1 MTCPMPYHSARSS
14 SVTACACRVI
24 FDTKM
29 SPILLKG
36 CIPLNHEVNYDVLII
51 VIQGIRQSSP
61 ARGNPKV
68 PYERQ
73 GTQVPNW
80 TGLLEKPKSWFLCV
94 YLAKS
99 PLSIRIPLFGVYFRL
114 IAIQSHSLFF
124 NTFSAPKSKH
134 SIADTMIIRF
144 DHVI

>member
-1 MTCPMPYHSARSS
+1 
-14 SVTACACRVI
+14 
-24 FDTKM
+24 M

-36 CIPLNHEVNYDVLII
+36 CIPFNHEVNYDVLII
-51 VIQGIRQSSP
+51 VIQGIRQSFP

-73 GTQVPNW
+73 GTQVPNCIVIHISKEVARV
-80 TGLLEKPKSWFLCV
+80 T
-94 YLAKS
+94 
-99 PLSIRIPLFGVYFRL
+99 I
-114 IAIQSHSLFF
+114 
-124 NTFSAPKSKH
+124 SAPKSKH

>member
-1 MTCPMPYHSARSS
+1 MPYHSARSS

-73 GTQVPNW
+73 GARVPNYI
-80 TGLLEKPKSWFLCV
+80 V
-94 YLAKS
+94 
-99 PLSIRIPLFGVYFRL
+99 IHI
-114 IAIQSHSLFF
+114 
-124 NTFSAPKSKH
+124 SKEV
-134 SIADTMIIRF
+134 SSE
-144 DHVI
+144 

>member
-1 MTCPMPYHSARSS
+1 
-14 SVTACACRVI
+14 
-24 FDTKM
+24 M

-36 CIPLNHEVNYDVLII
+36 CIPFNHEVNYDVLII
-51 VIQGIRQSSP
+51 VIQGIRQSFP

-73 GTQVPNW
+73 LTRVPNCIVIHISKEVAHV
-80 TGLLEKPKSWFLCV
+80 T
-94 YLAKS
+94 
-99 PLSIRIPLFGVYFRL
+99 I
-114 IAIQSHSLFF
+114 
-124 NTFSAPKSKH
+124 SAPKSKH